1 MKPFLFFLRLSA
13 LLDSL
18 LLSYPILAILEVSL
32 TGQLV
37 TASSLARLGILLLA
51 GALGAFAG
59 WLLDRIKHPPIRAV
73 TFLLA
78 ALPAVVFSG
87 ACWFLLEK
95 TILNGALI
103 VLCLVFYAVG
113 MFFATHPFDELIGT
127 SFLSFTMIA
136 YSLAA
141 IIVWFCGSY
150 FGMACDLVLLI
161 ICFLTFT
168 LLYAIINNQA
178 NIERLM
184 GRRHYSLAMLPVGM
198 RRYNLLLICAG
209 FVLVVLGLLFQK
221 PIWHIV
227 KFGFQVL
234 ASFLYIFVLFFRF
247 IIWLL
252 ARPAQP
258 DKPLPR
264 VSDLPVFG
272 QAQEAAATPFIN
284 VLFQWLALLLILL
297 LLFCMR
303 RQIWA
308 AVQKTASA
316 VRRLLKSLFSRPG
329 KKKPM
334 STSSQYYVD
343 TIEELERGTEENLTA
358 QEVLSSFR
366 AWRRQCRDFLA
377 KPQEAGSLQEGYL
390 LILSWLR
397 IRGAPLS
404 PADTTLE
411 ILNKSLTRMPE
422 SPFIQVT
429 ESYNMVYYGEM
440 PLRNGDYESL
450 VQTLRVLMQSK

>member
-1 MKPFLFFLRLSA
+1 M
-13 LLDSL
+13 
-18 LLSYPILAILEVSL
+18 
-32 TGQLV
+32 
-37 TASSLARLGILLLA
+37 
-51 GALGAFAG
+51 
-59 WLLDRIKHPPIRAV
+59 
-73 TFLLA
+73 
-78 ALPAVVFSG
+78 
-87 ACWFLLEK
+87 
-95 TILNGALI
+95 
-103 VLCLVFYAVG
+103 
-113 MFFATHPFDELIGT
+113 
-127 SFLSFTMIA
+127 SFTMIA

-258 DKPLPR
+258 DKPLPQ

-272 QAQEAAATPFIN
+272 QAQEAAAYFFYQCAFPMVGIIAHSFAFI
-284 VLFQWLALLLILL
+284 LY
-297 LLFCMR
+297 
-303 RQIWA
+303 A
-308 AVQKTASA
+308 AADLGSRSKNS
-316 VRRLLKSLFSRPG
+316 FSR
-329 KKKPM
+329 
-334 STSSQYYVD
+334 
-343 TIEELERGTEENLTA
+343 LEAAEIP
-358 QEVLSSFR
+358 VLP
-366 AWRRQCRDFLA
+366 AWQ
-377 KPQEAGSLQEGYL
+377 KEAHVHFFS
-390 LILSWLR
+390 ILR
-397 IRGAPLS
+397 
-404 PADTTLE
+404 
-411 ILNKSLTRMPE
+411 
-422 SPFIQVT
+422 
-429 ESYNMVYYGEM
+429 
-440 PLRNGDYESL
+440 
-450 VQTLRVLMQSK
+450 